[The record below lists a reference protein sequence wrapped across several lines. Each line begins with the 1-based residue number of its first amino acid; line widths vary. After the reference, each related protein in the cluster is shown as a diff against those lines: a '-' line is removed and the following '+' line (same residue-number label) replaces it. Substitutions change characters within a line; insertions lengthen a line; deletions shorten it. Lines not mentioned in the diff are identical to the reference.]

1 MHEKQTL
8 QRIGLNFFETRTEK
22 DFTAVYYRMK
32 PGISM
37 YLREM
42 LPNMDDREEV
52 IATTFAKVWG
62 KIHQYDPYWN
72 FSTWVYRIARN
83 EALLFFRSKKKTY
96 SYDAMKEMG
105 INVEAKVGYDIPDF
119 AEDEFVNTTERL
131 HDIVLEE
138 INNLPDM
145 YKEVLTLREVEKKK
159 YDEIAEDLG
168 WKVNTVR
175 TRIHKARRLIRAE
188 IVKRDPALL
197 KKYQEAL

>member
-1 MHEKQTL
+1 
-8 QRIGLNFFETRTEK
+8 
-22 DFTAVYYRMK
+22 
-32 PGISM
+32 
-37 YLREM
+37 
-42 LPNMDDREEV
+42 
-52 IATTFAKVWG
+52 
-62 KIHQYDPYWN
+62 
-72 FSTWVYRIARN
+72 
-83 EALLFFRSKKKTY
+83 
-96 SYDAMKEMG
+96 MKEMG

>member
-1 MHEKQTL
+1 MQEKQTL
-8 QRIGLNFFETRTEK
+8 QKIGLNFFESRTEK
-22 DFTAVYYRMK
+22 DFTTVYYRMK

-42 LPNMDDREEV
+42 LPSMDDREEV
-52 IATTFAKVWG
+52 IATTFAKVWS

-83 EALLFFRSKKKTY
+83 EALLFFRGKKRTY

-105 INVEAKVGYDIPDF
+105 INVDAKAGFDIPEF
-119 AEDEFVNTTERL
+119 AEDDFINTTERL

-138 INNLPDM
+138 INNLPEM

-188 IVKRDPALL
+188 IVKRDPDLL
-197 KKYQEAL
+197 KKYQDAL

>member
-1 MHEKQTL
+1 MQEKQTL
-8 QRIGLNFFETRTEK
+8 QKIGLNFFESRAEK
-22 DFTAVYYRMK
+22 DFTTVYYRMK

-83 EALLFFRSKKKTY
+83 EALLFFRGKKKTY

-105 INVEAKVGYDIPDF
+105 INVDAKAGFDIPEF
-119 AEDEFVNTTERL
+119 AEDEFINTTERL

-138 INNLPDM
+138 INNLPTM

-197 KKYQEAL
+197 KQYQDAL